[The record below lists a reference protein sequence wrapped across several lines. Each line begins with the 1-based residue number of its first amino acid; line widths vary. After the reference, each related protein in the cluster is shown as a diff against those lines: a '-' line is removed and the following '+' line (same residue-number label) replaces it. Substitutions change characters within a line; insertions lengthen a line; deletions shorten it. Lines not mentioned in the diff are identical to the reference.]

1 MTETKHTPGPWS
13 VIPPDENSKSWFVG
27 RDRLGASIGTV
38 PEHFKDD
45 RTFYVCCFRYFPIDD
60 AEANANLIAA
70 APDMYEVLEDLLKY
84 KGVMSDESVAR
95 ARSAIAKARGEK

>member
-1 MTETKHTPGPWS
+1 MTENKHTPGPWS
-13 VIPPDENSKSWFVG
+13 WYTDYNEDNVFAVWVEAPDVTRKTANICVADCSWAE
-27 RDRLGASIGTV
+27 LL
-38 PEHFKDD
+38 EE
-45 RTFYVCCFRYFPIDD
+45 
-60 AEANANLIAA
+60 AEANAALIAA